1 MGHKKS
7 KQQREAALALPRL
20 LPKALPK
27 APPKTIMNSCHV
39 TGERLRYDAQ
49 QMIVDDNDR
58 IAYPRNPEPRDLTPH
73 SIYAT
78 GYRVSLPS
86 RLHTRDTEGPLGG
99 HTYAAPFIKFL
110 DAGQLRKGP
119 RYASERLS
127 RQDYAERF
135 WWSPVW
141 AERELRA
148 HYPADVVDIVLSVR
162 RDHADWDSA
171 MVGSRRALS
180 DVKQHMRQMA
190 DHCRVLIRQETTQAA
205 A

>member
-1 MGHKKS
+1 MLHKFTP
-7 KQQREAALALPRL
+7 Q
-20 LPKALPK
+20 
-27 APPKTIMNSCHV
+27 APPKRMQDCDML
-39 TGERLRYDAQ
+39 TGERLRDDLPR
-49 QMIVDDNDR
+49 MVIPDNDR
-58 IAYPRNPEPRDLTPH
+58 IAYPRNPEPTDLTPH

-99 HTYAAPFIKFL
+99 HTYAAPFLKFL

-171 MVGSRRALS
+171 MVGSQRALG